1 MHNPSSSDFT
11 ALKRILSYIKGT
23 LSFGLHINKGPL
35 KLIAFSDTDWAG
47 DPSDRRSTT
56 GYCVI
61 FGLTPVSWCA
71 KKQQTIAQSST
82 KAEYR
87 SLAHT
92 AAEISWLPML
102 LQDLHV
108 YLPHC
113 PLIWCDNI
121 SAISLDSNPIF
132 HARTKYV
139 DIDYHFVREK
149 VLSKDLDIHYISTND

>member
-1 MHNPSSSDFT
+1 MLDRKPYGFPSNYKSNSQSASVAVQVDPSVYRSITGALQYLTLTRPDLSFAVNQACQHMHNPSSADFT

-35 KLIAFSDTDWAG
+35 KLIAFSDADWAG

-56 GYCVI
+56 GYRVI

-87 SLAHT
+87 SLA
-92 AAEISWLPML
+92 IL
-102 LQDLHV
+102 LQR
-108 YLPHC
+108 YLG
-113 PLIWCDNI
+113 
-121 SAISLDSNPIF
+121 
-132 HARTKYV
+132 Y
-139 DIDYHFVREK
+139 E
-149 VLSKDLDIHYISTND
+149 